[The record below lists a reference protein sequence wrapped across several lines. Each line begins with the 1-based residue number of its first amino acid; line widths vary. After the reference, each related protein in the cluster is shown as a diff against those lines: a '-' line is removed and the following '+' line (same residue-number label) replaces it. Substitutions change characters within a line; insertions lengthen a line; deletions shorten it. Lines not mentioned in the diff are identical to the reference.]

1 MLPSCG
7 SNSNQQSIRR
17 NQIAADFLPGYSVQV
32 DSTTIEVFQE
42 SKLACEAFII
52 RADSQYLAR
61 AKQIDSVDIE
71 KGFIIACAL
80 EGPLTLIEPD
90 GAEINYSIDSTNIY
104 YTKFNVRCVFMT
116 IKGIESVDSIQTGT
130 LNCYG
135 YFLDISQGNDYR
147 LIEIPCNLGDIN
159 GEKEKQVSKMLADN
173 IKFQP

>member
-1 MLPSCG
+1 MRNLTSLVILLLMLPSCG

-17 NQIAADFLPGYSVQV
+17 NQIAADSLPGYSVQV

-116 IKGIESVDSIQTGT
+116 IKGIESVDSIQTM
-130 LNCYG
+130 NM
-135 YFLDISQGNDYR
+135 FISAEERYILIFGRQTVYR
-147 LIEIPCNLGDIN
+147 LFHKSHKL
-159 GEKEKQVSKMLADN
+159 L
-173 IKFQP
+173 